1 MVQDREAAHIRAIR
15 GAVSGR
21 TSEVKICAKSNMRV
35 QPLRQSLKN
44 KGRAKISFIVNEKFQ
59 CFIFFKYV
67 SVLLLYELHRK

>member
-1 MVQDREAAHIRAIR
+1 MVQDREAAHIHGIH